1 MAASFRGFYA
11 RLGLEDSNSA
21 ISEELYG
28 YWQAYGGWKAVLRS
42 TAVWFSVVF
51 TILCAPAWSKG
62 QWPDA
67 TLSALP
73 SLLGF
78 SLGAMGIIL
87 AFPSSPLFKLFA
99 ERGRTDSYYLD
110 LASRFVHF
118 IFIQVIALLFA
129 LVGKSYLIYFLS
141 FVGFFFLVYAVT
153 SAAFA
158 ALSLFGV
165 AQVHN
170 HPSAQRYLDKA
181 GEPRSPQT
189 AGPQDLASQDT
200 PERMPPAP

>member
-1 MAASFRGFYA
+1 MRALWRRFEGA
-11 RLGLEDSNSA
+11 DSNA
-21 ISEELYG
+21 AASEELYG
-28 YWQAYGGWKAVLRS
+28 YWHAYGGWPAVIKS
-42 TAVWFSVVF
+42 PAVWFSLVF
-51 TILCAPAWSKG
+51 TIVCYPAWDEGK
-62 QWPDA
+62 WPDA

-87 AFPSSPLFKLFA
+87 AFPSSPLFKLFS
-99 ERGRTDSYYLD
+99 ERGRADSYYLD

-118 IFIQVIALLFA
+118 IFVQVIALLVA
-129 LVGKSYLIYFLS
+129 LVGRSFNNFIVS
-141 FVGFFFLVYAVT
+141 FVGFFFLVYAIT

-170 HPSAQRYLDKA
+170 HPNAQRFLEKKD
-181 GEPRSPQT
+181 
-189 AGPQDLASQDT
+189 D
-200 PERMPPAP
+200 

>member
-1 MAASFRGFYA
+1 MRGLWQRFE
-11 RLGLEDSNSA
+11 GVDSNA
-21 ISEELYG
+21 AATEELYG
-28 YWQAYGGWKAVLRS
+28 YWQAYGGLAAIIKS
-42 TAVWFSVVF
+42 PAVWFSLIF
-51 TILCAPAWSKG
+51 TTVCYPAWHEGK
-62 QWPDA
+62 WPDA

-87 AFPSSPLFKLFA
+87 AFPSSPLFKLFS

-118 IFIQVIALLFA
+118 IFVQVIALLFA
-129 LVGKSYLIYFLS
+129 LVGKSYNIQAINFI
-141 FVGFFFLVYAVT
+141 GFFFLVYAIS

-170 HPSAQRYLDKA
+170 HPNTQKYLEKNKD
-181 GEPRSPQT
+181 
-189 AGPQDLASQDT
+189 D
-200 PERMPPAP
+200 